1 MFRRISKFACR
12 EYKHL
17 QFDKTKKGTTEVI
30 PFLGASGWA

>member
-12 EYKHL
+12 EYENL
-17 QFDKTKKGTTEVI
+17 QFDKKKGTTEVI